1 MSILLN
7 PKTTNKIPFVS
18 KSIRLY
24 KPENLHVLSR
34 KVALQNWDTV
44 FSATVVDVKVQ
55 VFNKTILTM
64 LDEAMLEK
72 TIRIHPSDKPRIT
85 SDIKAQIKARQKA
98 FCQGDKNKYKLAI
111 MRKVSNLILKAKEA
125 YYRTKAKDFRQTNPA
140 KWYKTVYSL
149 LGAQKDQKSLQ
160 SPSEEELSELAE
172 LLQGAFTKPRVDVN
186 TDSIAINEVDH
197 LLKHTSPPL
206 PSQGQVRIDLVLS
219 T

>member
-34 KVALQNWDTV
+34 KVALQNCRNTV
-44 FSATVVDVKVQ
+44 FSATDVDDKVQ

-98 FCQGDKNKYKLAI
+98 FCQGDKNKYKLLCE
-111 MRKVSNLILKAKEA
+111 KVFNLSLKAKEA

-149 LGAQKDQKSLQ
+149 LGAQKVRNFYKVHLRKNYLS
-160 SPSEEELSELAE
+160 SPNCYKEL
-172 LLQGAFTKPRVDVN
+172 
-186 TDSIAINEVDH
+186 
-197 LLKHTSPPL
+197 
-206 PSQGQVRIDLVLS
+206 
-219 T
+219 

>member
-1 MSILLN
+1 MCQ
-7 PKTTNKIPFVS
+7 KARVKQ
-18 KSIRLY
+18 
-24 KPENLHVLSR
+24 

-44 FSATVVDVKVQ
+44 FSATDVDDKVQ

-64 LDEAMLEK
+64 LDEAMPGK

-140 KWYKTVYSL
+140 KWYKTVYFL

-160 SPSEEELSELAE
+160 SPSEEELYELAE
-172 LLQGAFTKPRVDVN
+172 QGAFTKPWEDVN
-186 TDSIAINEVDH
+186 TDSIDINESDH
-197 LLKHTSPPL
+197 LLKHILLHHYP
-206 PSQGQVRIDLVLS
+206 R
-219 T
+219 